1 MTLTSNS
8 LPINTSILSFVIQ
21 TEEQYHQ
28 ALAITEQLFFKSNQ
42 TALESQ
48 ILEVWSLLIENYE
61 KNQFSPGKTS
71 TPNSILK
78 TLMETKGIIQADLVR
93 VGIGSSGIVSAI
105 VSGKRP
111 ISQQQAKKLADF
123 FHVSPELFM
132 RECLDNP

>member
-8 LPINTSILSFVIQ
+8 LAIDTSILPFVIQ

-42 TALESQ
+42 TTLESQ

-61 KNQFSPGKTS
+61 ENQFSPGKTS

-78 TLMETKGIIQADLVR
+78 TLMEAKGVIQADLVR
-93 VGIGSSGIVSAI
+93 AGIGSSGVISAI
-105 VSGKRP
+105 VNGKRQ
-111 ISQQQAKKLADF
+111 ISKQQAKKLADLF
-123 FHVSPELFM
+123 QVSPELFI
-132 RECLDNP
+132 